1 MYYLLGYLA
10 IGFCSASWR
19 ISRIGEETW
28 QEASASLPA
37 DQKEAEKKFRS
48 ILPLTI
54 FCTYTLSWPINLIM
68 DIVRL
73 FRNN

>member
-1 MYYLLGYLA
+1 M
-10 IGFCSASWR
+10 
-19 ISRIGEETW
+19 GEDIW
-28 QEASASLPA
+28 QNATASLPA
-37 DQKEAEKKFRS
+37 DQKEVEKKFRS

-54 FCTYTLSWPINLIM
+54 FCTYTLSWPINLNM